1 MSELFVIVE
10 HRLGE
15 IRDISFE
22 MLWKAGELAETLSS
36 SLTAILIGH
45 EVNSIAEKIS
55 DRADKIIIF
64 DDEGLKNFNADIYK
78 EILAGLIEESKPT
91 LTLIGNTSWG
101 MELAPCLSIRAGL
114 PLATDCIDIISKNG
128 NLIAQR
134 QMYSGK
140 IFANVSFAE
149 SDGYIL
155 TIRSGVF
162 PTDRIGDRQAQIVQK
177 DFALKDITVKK
188 NFIEFVETAAGDVD
202 ITQAELLISVGRG
215 IGEEDNITIVKEL
228 AEALNGILSCSRPI
242 VDKNWLPKY
251 LQVGTSGK
259 SVTPKVYI
267 AVGISGAFQHLA
279 GISGA
284 GTVIAINK
292 DPKAPIFRT
301 ADYGIVDDLFK
312 IVPALKDK
320 ILEVKKD
327 RT

>member
-15 IRDISFE
+15 TRDITYE
-22 MLWKAGELAETLSS
+22 MLWKAGELAQKLSHTV
-36 SLTAILIGH
+36 TAIILGH
-45 EVNSIAEKIS
+45 DVKSLAENIS
-55 DRADKIIIF
+55 DRADKIIIC
-64 DDEGLKNFNADIYK
+64 DDERLKNFNADIHK
-78 EILAGLIEESKPT
+78 EIIYALIEESKPAF
-91 LTLIGNTSWG
+91 TLIGNTSWG
-101 MELAPCLSIRAGL
+101 MELAPCLSVKTGL
-114 PLATDCIDIISKNG
+114 PLATDCIDIIPKDDTI
-128 NLIAQR
+128 IAQR
-134 QMYSGK
+134 QMFNGK
-140 IFANVSFAE
+140 IFANVSFTE
-149 SDGYIL
+149 PKGCLI
-155 TIRSGVF
+155 TIRAGVF
-162 PTDRIGDRQAQIVQK
+162 PKDKIGDRKAEIMQQ
-177 DFALKDITVKK
+177 DFPLADMPVKK
-188 NFIEFVETAAGDVD
+188 SFVEFVEMAAGDVD
-202 ITQAELLISVGRG
+202 ITQAELLVSVGRG
-215 IGEEDNITIVKEL
+215 IGEEENISLIKEL
-228 AEALNGILSCSRPI
+228 AEALGGVVSCSRPI

-320 ILEVKKD
+320 VVEIKKG
-327 RT
+327 

>member
-15 IRDISFE
+15 IRDITFE

-36 SLTAILIGH
+36 NLTAILIGH

-78 EILAGLIEESKPT
+78 EIISRLIEESKPT

-101 MELAPCLSIRAGL
+101 MELAPCLSIRAGI

-320 ILEVKKD
+320 ILEVKKG
-327 RT
+327 

>member
-15 IRDISFE
+15 TRDITYE
-22 MLWKAGELAETLSS
+22 MLWKAGELAQKLSHTV
-36 SLTAILIGH
+36 TAIILGH
-45 EVNSIAEKIS
+45 DVKSLAENIS

-64 DDEGLKNFNADIYK
+64 DDERLKNFNADIHK
-78 EILAGLIEESKPT
+78 EIIYTLIEESKPAF
-91 LTLIGNTSWG
+91 TLIGNTSWG
-101 MELAPCLSIRAGL
+101 MELAPCLSVKTGL
-114 PLATDCIDIISKNG
+114 PLATDCIDIIPKDDTI
-128 NLIAQR
+128 IAQR
-134 QMYSGK
+134 QMFNGK
-140 IFANVSFAE
+140 IFANVSFTE
-149 SDGYIL
+149 PKGCLI
-155 TIRSGVF
+155 TIRAGVF
-162 PTDRIGDRQAQIVQK
+162 PKDKIGDRKAEIMQQ
-177 DFALKDITVKK
+177 DFPLADMPVKK
-188 NFIEFVETAAGDVD
+188 SFVEFVEMAAGDVD
-202 ITQAELLISVGRG
+202 ITQAELLVSVGRG
-215 IGEEDNITIVKEL
+215 IGEEENISLIKEL
-228 AEALNGILSCSRPI
+228 AEALGGVVSCSRPI

-320 ILEVKKD
+320 VVEIKKG
-327 RT
+327 

>member
-15 IRDISFE
+15 IRDITFE

-36 SLTAILIGH
+36 NLTAILIGH

-78 EILAGLIEESKPT
+78 EIISRLIEESKPT

-149 SDGYIL
+149 SDGYML

-312 IVPALKDK
+312 IVPVLKDK
-320 ILEVKKD
+320 ILEVKKG
-327 RT
+327 

>member
-15 IRDISFE
+15 IRDITFE

-36 SLTAILIGH
+36 NLTAILIGH
-45 EVNSIAEKIS
+45 ELNSIAEKIS

-140 IFANVSFAE
+140 IFANVCFAE

-312 IVPALKDK
+312 IVPVLKDK
-320 ILEVKKD
+320 ILEVKKG
-327 RT
+327 

>member
-15 IRDISFE
+15 IRDITFE

-36 SLTAILIGH
+36 NLTAILIGH

-78 EILAGLIEESKPT
+78 EIISRLIEESKPT

-101 MELAPCLSIRAGL
+101 MELAPCLSIRAGF

-177 DFALKDITVKK
+177 DFALKDITVRK

-312 IVPALKDK
+312 IVPVLKDK
-320 ILEVKKD
+320 ILEVKKGG
-327 RT
+327 